1 MESKWKI
8 PGFLIEN
15 RGYALHIDL
24 KVCSL
29 LGSDPV
35 KDPPGISL
43 SSTPSLLFLQRKGT
57 SSI

>member
-35 KDPPGISL
+35 KEPAFHQFVFDPIITL
-43 SSTPSLLFLQRKGT
+43 SAEKRHE
-57 SSI
+57 